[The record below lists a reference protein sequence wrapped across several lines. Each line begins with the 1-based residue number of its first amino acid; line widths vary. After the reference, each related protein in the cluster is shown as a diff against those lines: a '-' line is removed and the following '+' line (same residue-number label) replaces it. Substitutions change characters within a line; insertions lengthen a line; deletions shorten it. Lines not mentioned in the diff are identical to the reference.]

1 VELTEGGEEAAVT
14 AQNMAR
20 GDDGLATGAD
30 ERSREGEGAL
40 WCTSKGEWGRDVKGM
55 RWCQQTP
62 FKRRGGRQGK
72 EGVSEVGAR
81 VEEGEGWKGG
91 GGVRRSGG
99 RHRPVAAG
107 GERRR
112 AEQGRAGSLTRGPGA
127 TVTGGAVK
135 TV

>member
-72 EGVSEVGAR
+72 EGGVRGRCPRGRGRRME
-81 VEEGEGWKGG
+81 
-91 GGVRRSGG
+91 GGVQRSGG
-99 RHRPVAAG
+99 RHRPVADG
-107 GERRR
+107 RERRR
-112 AEQGRAGSLTRGPGA
+112 AEQGRVGSLTRGPGA
-127 TVTGGAVK
+127 TVLGGV
-135 TV
+135 V

>member
-1 VELTEGGEEAAVT
+1 VELTEGGEEAVVT

-91 GGVRRSGG
+91 CGDQAADTGLWPTGVSGAGPSRGG
-99 RHRPVAAG
+99 R
-107 GERRR
+107 
-112 AEQGRAGSLTRGPGA
+112 GR
-127 TVTGGAVK
+127 
-135 TV
+135 